1 MEMYIYG
8 TGPQLQ
14 RALNAVAT
22 FFTTNTFGSL
32 VETALQLA
40 LVITATLF
48 FFIETRNIS
57 CALRLSLSLCQHF
70 LSA

>member
-8 TGPQLQ
+8 AGPQLQ

-48 FFIETRNIS
+48 FLYRD
-57 CALRLSLSLCQHF
+57 AKHVLRFAAQKL
-70 LSA
+70 